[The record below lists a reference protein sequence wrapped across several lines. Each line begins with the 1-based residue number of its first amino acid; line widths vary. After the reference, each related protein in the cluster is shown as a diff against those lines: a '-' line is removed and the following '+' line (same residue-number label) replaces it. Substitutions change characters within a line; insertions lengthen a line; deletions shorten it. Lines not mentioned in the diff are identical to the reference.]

1 MLNYPFVRSLSVL
14 LDNVNILIQNSNDS
28 STKAND
34 ANFFNMDQNQANQ
47 KVSRVTEIAL
57 EFQYTLLL
65 IAESISTN
73 QKVILQMHD
82 AIISFLLP
90 VLLSKV
96 RQPSL
101 KFSAENTNLE
111 SYERDSKFL
120 SLKVITDIITYLL
133 SEDSIYV
140 PHSQLDTP
148 QPTH

>member
-73 QKVILQMHD
+73 QKVIL
-82 AIISFLLP
+82 
-90 VLLSKV
+90 
-96 RQPSL
+96 
-101 KFSAENTNLE
+101 
-111 SYERDSKFL
+111 
-120 SLKVITDIITYLL
+120 
-133 SEDSIYV
+133 
-140 PHSQLDTP
+140 
-148 QPTH
+148 